1 MPDDKLGALRAEL
14 RAIQV
19 WDREEASLSDGIDR
33 AVGLEARRVR
43 RREIIDEI
51 DSLLKTDIEDA
62 DSGADGV
69 PLSAR
74 TSSGTRLNERS
85 YR

>member
-1 MPDDKLGALRAEL
+1 MSDDKLGALRAEL

-19 WDREEASLSDGIDR
+19 WDREEASLSDEIDR

-51 DSLLKTDIEDA
+51 DALLKTDTEGA
-62 DSGADGV
+62 GSGADGV
-69 PLSAR
+69 PPVSPNKLRHSAQR
-74 TSSGTRLNERS
+74 T
-85 YR
+85 